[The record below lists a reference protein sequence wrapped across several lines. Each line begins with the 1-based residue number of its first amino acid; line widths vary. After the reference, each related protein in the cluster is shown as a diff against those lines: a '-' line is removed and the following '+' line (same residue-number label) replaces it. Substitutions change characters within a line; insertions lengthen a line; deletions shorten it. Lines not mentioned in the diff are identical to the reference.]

1 MNFNV
6 ECSARST
13 CFDLPFPRF
22 SASNMPAGFDE
33 KLWSASIGRGE
44 VGGGGGGRVYV

>member
-1 MNFNV
+1 MNFSV

-33 KLWSASIGRGE
+33 KVWSASVER
-44 VGGGGGGRVYV
+44 GGGGRVYVLNNQ